1 MLVSKTIGQSSN
13 LCLPA
18 KNIILERA
26 TCKEQGLPAKQI
38 VHLVWIGVG
47 IQPLRKDCINTAY
60 DKGRAPNELENGKA
74 VCREM
79 WIYGKRN
86 KVSTDVVCR
95 RTIVSPLSS
104 HCVRNNQSL
113 FTLLVQLEER

>member
-60 DKGRAPNELENGKA
+60 DKGRTPN
-74 VCREM
+74 
-79 WIYGKRN
+79 
-86 KVSTDVVCR
+86 
-95 RTIVSPLSS
+95 
-104 HCVRNNQSL
+104 
-113 FTLLVQLEER
+113 